1 MKREIGSFLEL
12 DLRKGEEYF
21 GGENDIARLNSAR
34 AGIYHA
40 CRLLGCSSVLI
51 PYYLCP
57 SVNSFLTV
65 HKINVEFYF
74 INEDFEP
81 REVVQKSGQAFL
93 LVNYFGILSYDRM
106 ISLASRFKNVIID
119 NSAGFFFKPLN
130 NLYSIYSPRKFFGV
144 PDGGYVLGPEA
155 ERMTSEYDQDRSS
168 DTSLFLLKR
177 IEYGL
182 TATYHERMI
191 NEERINK
198 SGVLR
203 MSILTNAI
211 LNNIDYVSIRQRRSE
226 NYLLAHEQLKSIN
239 LIDPLSICDDASVPM
254 VYPLVLK
261 DDLMTEKLK
270 ENNIYVGR
278 LWKHVLGQVNES
290 SFEALLSKY
299 LVPVPIDQRYCSEE
313 IISICKC
320 ISNLKN

>member
-1 MKREIGSFLEL
+1 MRHEIGSFLEL
-12 DLRKGEEYF
+12 DLRKGDEYF
-21 GGENDIARLNSAR
+21 SGETDIARLNSAR

-57 SVNSFLTV
+57 SVNSFLTA
-65 HKINVEFYF
+65 HNINVEYYF
-74 INEDFEP
+74 INEEFEP
-81 REVVQKSGQAFL
+81 CEIVQKSGQAFL
-93 LVNYFGILSYDRM
+93 LVNYFGILSYDR
-106 ISLASRFKNVIID
+106 IASLAARFDNVIID
-119 NSAGFFFKPLN
+119 NSAGFFSKPLN
-130 NLYSIYSPRKFFGV
+130 NIYSIYSPRKFFGV

-155 ERMTSEYDQDRSS
+155 ERFTSEYDQDRSS

-182 TATYHERMI
+182 TATYHERMK
-191 NEERINK
+191 NEERINN

-203 MSILTNAI
+203 MSLLTNA
-211 LNNIDYVSIRQRRSE
+211 LLSNIDYVSIRQRRYE

-239 LIDPLSICDDASVPM
+239 LIDPSLICGDVSVPM

-261 DDLMTEKLK
+261 DDSMTEKLK
-270 ENNIYVGR
+270 KYNIYVGR
-278 LWKHVLGQVNES
+278 LWKHVLGHVNES
-290 SFEALLSKY
+290 TFEALLSKY
-299 LVPVPIDQRYCSEE
+299 LIPVPVDQRYCSEE
-313 IISICKC
+313 IVSICRC